1 MSAGLF
7 SYTRKLVNQC
17 FIYTSVTSL
26 TIRTLLKDDRKTIIM
41 QSIGSVPAAKL
52 VLSHGALGKCQSHSV
67 RKDLKELNHLVKLL
81 GRGQWEGPWG
91 LSGY

>member
-1 MSAGLF
+1 
-7 SYTRKLVNQC
+7 
-17 FIYTSVTSL
+17 
-26 TIRTLLKDDRKTIIM
+26 M